1 MPFTSE
7 QLVCIISALKI
18 RKCNVEAQA
27 MKYICECENHTNN
40 LKVSWLNKRL
50 NDCDKELR
58 MIDSTLESANIAL
71 TSIEKGDKP

>member
-7 QLVCIISALKI
+7 QLVCAISALKI

-27 MKYICECENHTNN
+27 MKYISERGDCTDS
-40 LKVSWLNKRL
+40 KVSWLNKRL

-71 TSIEKGDKP
+71 ASQGKEDEP